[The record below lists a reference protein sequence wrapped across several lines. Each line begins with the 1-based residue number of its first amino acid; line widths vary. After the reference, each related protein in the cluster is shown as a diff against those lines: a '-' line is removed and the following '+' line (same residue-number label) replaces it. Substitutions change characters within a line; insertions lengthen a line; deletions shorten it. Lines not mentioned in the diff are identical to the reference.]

1 MTRSDLPPAQIAPQT
16 ITLMSLLLVFGR
28 MNSFCYF
35 CCGVRKT
42 YCCLPFPRSIDASSL
57 KMYVFH
63 CSYVQSL
70 RARHHSRRIF
80 AASSLRSGLCFA
92 IHFLMPFSFN
102 IPYIVFF
109 LMGRPVSARTCLYVS
124 FGFLRTNRRRVL
136 RSRRDNFWGRPGR
149 ESVVPSWR
157 CELRRRV
164 DLTVVGVKNVF
175 CAISATPRP
184 VAAQVWIEPR
194 NHGDNSWFLILF
206 KSKGA
211 RGVR

>member
-1 MTRSDLPPAQIAPQT
+1 
-16 ITLMSLLLVFGR
+16 MSLLLVFGR
-28 MNSFCYF
+28 MNSFCHF

-42 YCCLPFPRSIDASSL
+42 HCRPPFPRSMDASSL

-63 CSYVQSL
+63 CSHVQSL
-70 RARHHSRRIF
+70 RARHQLKRIF
-80 AASSLRSGLCFA
+80 AVSLVSSGLCFA
-92 IHFLMPFSFN
+92 IHFLMPSSFN
-102 IPYIVFF
+102 ILYTVFF
-109 LMGRPVSARTCLYVS
+109 PMGRPVSARTCSYVS

-136 RSRRDNFWGRPGR
+136 RSRRDNFWGRPRR

-175 CAISATPRP
+175 RAISAAPRP

-194 NHGDNSWFLILF
+194 NYGDNSWFFILF
-206 KSKGA
+206 KSRGA